1 MLSPLGAGNAAST
14 RLNKIQVMQNRL
26 VRIITKKC
34 DRKTRMPPLYKQ
46 FSILKLS
53 NIFKLEV
60 TKFMSERKNNNLPE
74 LFHNYFI
81 PLQIFTNLPPDK
93 PDVTIFFCLDQVLNL
108 PKIQLKY
115 VALKC
120 GTVYL
125 CFSEKK
131 LSLVKEHLSN
141 P

>member
-1 MLSPLGAGNAAST
+1 MS
-14 RLNKIQVMQNRL
+14 
-26 VRIITKKC
+26 
-34 DRKTRMPPLYKQ
+34 PLYKQ

-60 TKFMSERKNNNLPE
+60 TKFMSKIKNNNLPE
-74 LFHNYFI
+74 LFQNYFDSTTDI
-81 PLQIFTNLPPDK
+81 HKFATRQAGRHD
-93 PDVTIFFCLDQVLNL
+93 FFCLDQVLNL
-108 PKIQLKY
+108 PKIQLKC
-115 VALKC
+115 VASKC

-131 LSLVKEHLSN
+131 SSLVKEHLSN